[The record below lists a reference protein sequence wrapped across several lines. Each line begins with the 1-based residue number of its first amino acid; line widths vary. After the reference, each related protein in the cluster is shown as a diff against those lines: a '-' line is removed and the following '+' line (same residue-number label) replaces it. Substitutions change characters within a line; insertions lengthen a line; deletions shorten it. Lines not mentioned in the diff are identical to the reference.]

1 MKAAFITDIHFDC
14 RGGSLYFIE
23 RYKLFFQNVFF
34 PKLRQDNIKTVIIL
48 GDTWENRKHI
58 NINSLEEARKM
69 FFDVL
74 LENDIQVISI
84 LGNHDVFYRNTNE
97 INSMSIIEEAYSN
110 VKVVHEYEEISIG
123 NSSFGLMS
131 WINNENLDRNLKR
144 IKSANT
150 KYLCLHGEI
159 KGFEMTKGVIA
170 ESGLDQDLFSG
181 YDEVFS
187 GHFHIKNKIGN
198 IYYIGNPFQTNWD
211 DLGSDRGFHI
221 YDSETDTMNFIK
233 NDYENYDLLYDED
246 IFNAELYKYQDK
258 IVKVLVPSLSDL
270 DQVKLNSFLDLLQEI
285 TYEYTIIETN
295 VKEVDNP
302 EQVKVKSNREMI
314 SDYVHQLNIDE
325 DEKTKVLSIMNNL
338 YSTVLINKEYE

>member
-1 MKAAFITDIHFDC
+1 
-14 RGGSLYFIE
+14 
-23 RYKLFFQNVFF
+23 
-34 PKLRQDNIKTVIIL
+34 
-48 GDTWENRKHI
+48 
-58 NINSLEEARKM
+58 
-69 FFDVL
+69 
-74 LENDIQVISI
+74 
-84 LGNHDVFYRNTNE
+84 
-97 INSMSIIEEAYSN
+97 MSIIEEAYSN